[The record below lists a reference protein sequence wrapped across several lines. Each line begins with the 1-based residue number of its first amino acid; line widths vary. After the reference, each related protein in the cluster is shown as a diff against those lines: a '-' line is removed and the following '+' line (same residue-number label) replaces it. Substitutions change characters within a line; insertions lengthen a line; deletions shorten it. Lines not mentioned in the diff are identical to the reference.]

1 MSIKLTTP
9 KEDVLHHVTKMW
21 RRGTNHYS
29 YVKWREE
36 CIKANS
42 LYNGGEAHWHADD
55 LRTLKEE
62 GSVPITINVAGG
74 FVDTMS
80 GVEAQSH
87 YRLTARIDEQ
97 GQQSR
102 ELGRALTQFLL
113 IWQEQ
118 QNVLDHDSIKLKDA
132 LIGGLGW
139 SQVYVENGVVRY
151 ARVEPLEMI
160 FDADDVSPQLTN
172 QDFIGRM
179 HWMSP
184 DEIRLK
190 WKDKVSKL
198 NLDDYEGDNNYVA
211 GGLMGS
217 ALSNLSSSVAPDAGI
232 RKAFGKRLVCELQ
245 YKVPTLAYQGLAK
258 NGRHFTTFDI
268 DVAEKVVGR
277 KADIEEFPSKRILRT
292 IFFQDTVLNHAFL
305 MPSYPEQEDY
315 AYIPFVWKRR
325 NSDGVPEG
333 IVEPVRGVQMAIN
346 AQFTSSV
353 NSINANR
360 VFISG
365 NIAEFTQGYTKP
377 EDLEQHILRKKSVT
391 LLPEGV
397 QTQFISGMNLG
408 REQMEFVRES
418 IELMKR
424 IIGIY
429 DDMRG
434 GNSTHTSG
442 VAEQIRV
449 SNSLRTHAFMFD
461 RFAAMKRRAAA
472 QTLKLFQALCP
483 ENVRLR
489 GVDKN
494 FEPLYVN
501 LLNEKLNGDVEMLND
516 INFLPFTLYLE
527 EVPNFKS
534 SLNQRKEELVSLLN
548 NPHANILVMNPR
560 FLDLFMDNSEEVAQG
575 FMEAQKA
582 LAQIKVGADAQPQMP
597 QVPAQTPSPQIPSP
611 LQSIGV

>member
-1 MSIKLTTP
+1 MPIKLTTP
-9 KEDVLHHVTKMW
+9 KDEVLHHVTKMW
-21 RRGTNHYS
+21 RRGINHYS

-42 LYNGGEAHWHADD
+42 LYNGGDAHWHVND
-55 LRTLKEE
+55 LKSLKDE

-87 YRLTARIDEQ
+87 YRLTARVDEQ
-97 GQQSR
+97 GQESR
-102 ELGRALTQFLL
+102 DLGRALTQFLL
-113 IWQEQ
+113 IWQEN

-132 LIGGLGW
+132 LISGLGW
-139 SQVYVENGVVRY
+139 SQVYVENGVIRY
-151 ARVEPLEMI
+151 ERVEPLEMI
-160 FDADDVSPQLTN
+160 FDADDISPQMTD

-179 HWMSP
+179 HWMHP
-184 DEIRLK
+184 DEIKLH
-190 WKDKVSKL
+190 WKNKVAKL
-198 NLDDYEGDNNYVA
+198 NLDDYESDNSYVS

-245 YKVPTLAYQGLAK
+245 YKVPALAYQGIAK

-268 DVAEKVVGR
+268 DVAERVVKR
-277 KADIEEFPSKRILRT
+277 RADLEEFPSKRILRT

-325 NSDGVPEG
+325 SSDGVPEG
-333 IVEPVRGVQMAIN
+333 IIEPVRGVQMAIN

-365 NIAEFTQGYTKP
+365 NVADFTEAYTKP

-397 QTQFISGMNLG
+397 QTQFMSGLSLG
-408 REQMEFVRES
+408 REQMAFVHES

-434 GNSTHTSG
+434 GNTAHSSG

-461 RFAAMKRRAAA
+461 RFASMKRRAATQA
-472 QTLKLFQALCP
+472 LKLFQALCP
-483 ENVRLR
+483 ENIRLR
-489 GVDKN
+489 GIDKH
-494 FEPLYVN
+494 FEPVYVN
-501 LLNEKLNGDVEMLND
+501 LMNEKLNGEVEILND

-534 SLNQRKEELVSLLN
+534 SLNQRKEELISLLN

-560 FLDLFMDNSEEVAQG
+560 FLDLFMDNGEEVAQG
-575 FMEAQKA
+575 FKEAQQA
-582 LAQIKVGADAQPQMP
+582 LAQIKAGTDAQAQVSPMAAQMSSS
-597 QVPAQTPSPQIPSP
+597 QRP
-611 LQSIGV
+611 LSSQSIGA